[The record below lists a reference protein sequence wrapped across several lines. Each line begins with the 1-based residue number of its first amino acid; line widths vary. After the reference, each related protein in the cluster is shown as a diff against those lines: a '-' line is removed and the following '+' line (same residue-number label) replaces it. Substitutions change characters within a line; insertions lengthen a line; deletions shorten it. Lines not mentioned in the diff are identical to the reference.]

1 MLLLGFYH
9 WPSSRVKPTA
19 SAALN
24 IFPYTLHDT
33 MPVCVLTFLMNVR
46 IRPMTSQDIKQVS
59 LIEREAFPTLWPP
72 TRLRNELDNKS
83 ARYLVAYEPGPDTG
97 SDASAPRTRKA
108 GFVERAWEFIKDIT
122 LGAEPDDST
131 NDTIQGFVGIRLI
144 VDEAHITAI
153 AVSES
158 RRGQSI
164 GELLIVSSIDLA
176 LQENSKVVTLEAR
189 VSNDVAQGLYEKYGF
204 QKMGVRKRY
213 YSDNGEDA
221 VIMTTR
227 LIHSP
232 EYQEMFSKLKEALK
246 QRKGEFSIRLPL
258 RG

>member
-1 MLLLGFYH
+1 
-9 WPSSRVKPTA
+9 
-19 SAALN
+19 
-24 IFPYTLHDT
+24 
-33 MPVCVLTFLMNVR
+33 
-46 IRPMTSQDIKQVS
+46 MTPQDIKQVS

-72 TRLRNELDNKS
+72 TRLRNELDNRA
-83 ARYLVAYEPGPDTG
+83 ARYLVAYEPGADANP
-97 SDASAPRTRKA
+97 DASDPPIRNP
-108 GFVERAWEFIKDIT
+108 GFFQRVWEFIKDIT
-122 LGAEPDDST
+122 LGADPDDST
-131 NDTIQGFVGIRLI
+131 GDAILGFVGIRLI

-153 AVSES
+153 AVSEA

-164 GELLIVSSIDLA
+164 GELLIVGSVDLA
-176 LQENSKVVTLEAR
+176 LQEKSSVVTLEAR
-189 VSNDVAQGLYEKYGF
+189 VSNDVAQSLYEKYGF

-246 QRKGEFSIRLPL
+246 ERKGEFSIQLPL

>member
-1 MLLLGFYH
+1 
-9 WPSSRVKPTA
+9 
-19 SAALN
+19 
-24 IFPYTLHDT
+24 
-33 MPVCVLTFLMNVR
+33 
-46 IRPMTSQDIKQVS
+46 MTPQDIKQVS

-83 ARYLVAYEPGPDTG
+83 ARYLVAYEPGADPKF
-97 SDASAPRTRKA
+97 DASAAPIRKS
-108 GFVERAWEFIKDIT
+108 GFLGRAWEFIKDIT
-122 LGAEPDDST
+122 LGADPDDST
-131 NDTIQGFVGIRLI
+131 SDSILGFVGIRLI
-144 VDEAHITAI
+144 VDEAHITGI
-153 AVSES
+153 AVSEAH
-158 RRGQSI
+158 RGQSI
-164 GELLIVSSIDLA
+164 GELLIVGSIDLA
-176 LQENSKVVTLEAR
+176 LQEKSSVVTLEAR
-189 VSNDVAQGLYEKYGF
+189 VSNDVAQALYEKYGF

-246 QRKGEFSIRLPL
+246 ERKGEFSIQLPL